1 MKTIW
6 LKADWPAPETVFAGT
21 TLRSGGF
28 SQGVFS
34 SLNPAQHV
42 GDNPAHV
49 EQNRLRIEKTLQL
62 PAKPVWLQQ
71 THSSQVIQADDT
83 KGLNAADASFTCQQ
97 GVVCAVLTA
106 DCLPLLLCS
115 RDGNAVAAV
124 HAGWRGLL
132 SGVVEN
138 TVHAMPD
145 QNMIAWLGPAIGA
158 DCFEVGE
165 EVRDAFIGKSAFFA
179 EAFRKHKEDKWLA
192 DLYALARIILTE
204 SGVDRVYG
212 GGFCTMTDN
221 DRFFSYRRDGKTG
234 RMATLIWKK

>member
-6 LKADWPAPETVFAGT
+6 LKADWPAPEAVCAGT
-21 TLRSGGF
+21 TLRCGGF

-42 GDNPAHV
+42 GDNPVHV
-49 EQNRLRIEKTLQL
+49 ERNRMKIEETLQL

-71 THSSQVIQADDT
+71 THSSRVIQADASLGSNT
-83 KGLNAADASFTCQQ
+83 ADASFTSRQ

-115 RDGNAVAAV
+115 SDGNAVAAV

-138 TVHAMPD
+138 SVRAMPG
-145 QNMIAWLGPAIGA
+145 QNLIAWLGPAIGA
-158 DCFEVGE
+158 DSFEVGE
-165 EVRDAFIGKSAFFA
+165 DVRNAFIGKSASFA

-192 DLYALARIILTE
+192 DLYGLARIILA
-204 SGVDRVYG
+204 GLGIDRIYG
-212 GGFCTMTDN
+212 GGFCTMTDSE
-221 DRFFSYRRDGKTG
+221 RFFSYRRDGRTG

>member
-6 LKADWPAPETVFAGT
+6 LKADWPAPETVCAGT

-42 GDNPAHV
+42 GDDPAHV
-49 EQNRLRIEKTLQL
+49 ERNRLKIEQTLQL

-71 THSSQVIQADDT
+71 THSSRVIRA
-83 KGLNAADASFTCQQ
+83 NASTGPETADASFTSQP

-106 DCLPLLLCS
+106 DCLPLLLCG
-115 RDGNAVAAV
+115 RDGHAVAAV

-138 TVHAMPD
+138 TVKAMPD
-145 QNMIAWLGPAIGA
+145 QDLLAWLGPAIGV

-165 EVRDAFIGKSAFFA
+165 EVRNAFIDKSAMFA
-179 EAFRKHKEDKWLA
+179 EAFRAHKENKWLA
-192 DLYALARIILTE
+192 DLYRLARIILKE
-204 SGVDRVYG
+204 SGVNRVYG
-212 GGFCTMTDN
+212 GDFCTMTDSE
-221 DRFFSYRRDGKTG
+221 RFFSYRRDGKTG